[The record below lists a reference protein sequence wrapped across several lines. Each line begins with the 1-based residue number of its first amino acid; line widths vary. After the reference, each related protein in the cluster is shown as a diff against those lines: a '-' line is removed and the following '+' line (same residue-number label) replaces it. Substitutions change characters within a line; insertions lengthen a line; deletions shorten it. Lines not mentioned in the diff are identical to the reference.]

1 MAIDLPSSE
10 NKIMQNYNRNK
21 KILITGGAGFLGS
34 HLTEK
39 LLKEGNEV
47 LVVDNF
53 FTGTKQNL
61 AHLLGNPHL
70 EAVSYTHLT
79 LPTN

>member
-1 MAIDLPSSE
+1 MIKSPASINTISA
-10 NKIMQNYNRNK
+10 K

-39 LLKEGNEV
+39 LLSTGNEV

-53 FTGTKQNL
+53 FTGSKQNI
-61 AHLLGNPHL
+61 AHRLNNPRL
-70 EAVSYTHLT
+70 EVMRHEVTFQLYVEVDQI
-79 LPTN
+79 

>member
-1 MAIDLPSSE
+1 M
-10 NKIMQNYNRNK
+10 N

-61 AHLLGNPHL
+61 AHLLGNPNL
-70 EAVSYTHLT
+70 EAMRWNIILWLQPSAWTRYQGRSYF
-79 LPTN
+79 